1 MEYKNSIV
9 RILAD
14 DNNFNWFSPDLHN
27 RGGGSIGTGFIID
40 YKKMLICTCSHVVE
54 NSTQVFISIPQYGQ
68 NKFEAVVVSICPDL
82 DIAIIKI
89 SEIEEFKKK
98 LKKDKITIKPMKLAD
113 SFKIKIEDNV
123 KASGYPLGVDTL
135 KITKGTIS
143 GFHNGLIQTDTAI
156 NSGNSGGPL
165 INNKNEIIGINTSK
179 SVGEN
184 TESTGYATPI
194 NLLKIHLENM
204 KKNKI
209 LYVPL
214 LHLLFNKTSIEL
226 NKYFG
231 FNEKKGVIINNIA
244 PNSPIYNKIVRNDII
259 FKVNE
264 YEVDNHGD
272 INFHGD
278 KLSLKNYFK
287 YIPLNEKFKITFFN
301 SNKKKVE
308 TIEISYKNN
317 NIPEIRKKYPAFEN
331 IKYINIMGLC
341 IIELSTNHL
350 EKLLDEDNRDQNIVL
365 YNQLDLAK
373 SMEIQ
378 NINEKVLF
386 VSFISSNSYISLT
399 NNINEGDKLL
409 SINEKKVTSIEDVI
423 KILKRIKEMKQQ
435 ILIQTKYGIFT
446 MKYKDI
452 LKEEAK
458 MIRIRMDSYI
468 LNNKI
473 KVINFNK

>member
-1 MEYKNSIV
+1 
-9 RILAD
+9 
-14 DNNFNWFSPDLHN
+14 
-27 RGGGSIGTGFIID
+27 
-40 YKKMLICTCSHVVE
+40 
-54 NSTQVFISIPQYGQ
+54 
-68 NKFEAVVVSICPDL
+68 
-82 DIAIIKI
+82 
-89 SEIEEFKKK
+89 
-98 LKKDKITIKPMKLAD
+98 MKLAD

>member
-27 RGGGSIGTGFIID
+27 RGGVSIGTGFIID
-40 YKKMLICTCSHVVE
+40 INQLLICTCSHVVE

-68 NKFEAVVVSICPDL
+68 NKFESEVISICPYL
-82 DIAIIKI
+82 DIAILKI
-89 SEIEEFKKK
+89 SEVTSFKKK
-98 LKKDKITIKPMKLAD
+98 IKKDKIKIIPMKLAD

-123 KASGYPLGVDTL
+123 RASGYPLGVDAL

-143 GFHNGLIQTDTAI
+143 GFHDGLIQTDTAI

-165 INNKNEIIGINTSK
+165 INSKNEIIGINTSK
-179 SVGEN
+179 MTGNN
-184 TESTGYATPI
+184 TDNIGYATPI
-194 NLLKIHLENM
+194 NLLKIHLNNM
-204 KKNKI
+204 KNNKI
-209 LYVPL
+209 LHIPL
-214 LHLLFNKTSIEL
+214 LHVLFNKTSDEL

-244 PNSPIYNKIVRNDII
+244 KNSPIYGKINRNDII
-259 FKVNE
+259 IKVND

-287 YIPLNEKFKITFFN
+287 YIPMNQKFKIQFYN
-301 SNKKKVE
+301 SNKKKIE
-308 TIEISYKNN
+308 TIDVLYANK

-331 IKYINIMGLC
+331 IKYVNIMGLC
-341 IIELSTNHL
+341 IMELTMNHL
-350 EKLLDEDNRDQNIVL
+350 KKILDEDNTEQSIIL
-365 YNQLDLAK
+365 YNQLDLSK
-373 SMEIQ
+373 SIEIE

-386 VSFISSNSYISLT
+386 VSFISSNSAISLT
-399 NNINEGDKLL
+399 NNIKEGDKLL
-409 SINEKKVTSIEDVI
+409 SINEKKVKSIEDVI
-423 KILKRIKEMKQQ
+423 KIINEIKKKKSQ

-452 LKEEAK
+452 IKEEQK
-458 MIRIRMDSYI
+458 MMRIRMDSYI

-473 KVINFNK
+473 KVINFSN